1 MVNLFS
7 LNTFDFAVR
16 QHQSRHRIAKPITIG
31 KGGNKLLASIKSP
44 YLMPRRAIIIWN
56 KLIEILKD
64 ATSIGVSWHNILII
78 SLLLLMAWLAAG
90 ILFGSKSGI
99 LTWELS
105 SVVLEIPNDAYT
117 PLRWNLIDCST
128 LKSWV
133 LQADCLI
140 LENNEK
146 ATMNVTWPKL
156 VIGNT

>member
-1 MVNLFS
+1 MVNLIS
-7 LNTFDFAVR
+7 RNTFDFPVR

-78 SLLLLMAWLAAG
+78 SLLLLMAWLADG

-99 LTWELS
+99 FTWELS
-105 SVVLEIPNDAYT
+105 SVVLEIPNAAYT
-117 PLRWNLIDCST
+117 TLSRNLIGCSIPSKEYCKLIGWYWKIVRRQLWT
-128 LKSWV
+128 LTCPSAV
-133 LQADCLI
+133 QYTL
-140 LENNEK
+140 
-146 ATMNVTWPKL
+146 
-156 VIGNT
+156 